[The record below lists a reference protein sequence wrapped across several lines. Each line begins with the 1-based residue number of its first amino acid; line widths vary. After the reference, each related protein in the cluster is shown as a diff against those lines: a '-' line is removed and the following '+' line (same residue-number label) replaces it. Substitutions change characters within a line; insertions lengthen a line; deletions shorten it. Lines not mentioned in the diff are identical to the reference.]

1 MTLYERIT
9 GGVSE
14 SLKKAYGRADFIVD
28 IPKTN
33 VGFDLYSNILKITGK
48 EIQINDF
55 DGFVEKISFENGFLN
70 IRLKEEVLIEFL
82 FDFEPS
88 ISETDS
94 DVDRMLQAYIQLAEN
109 EKKFSE
115 IRDISMPLTSEVRR
129 VILFLMKLQYLYSI
143 DTKKGDIIKSEVI
156 GLLDKIKSTCENLKA
171 FVITYEPLL
180 IAVRGS
186 LAKF

>member
-70 IRLKEEVLIEFL
+70 IKLKEEVLIEFL

-94 DVDRMLQAYIQLAEN
+94 DVARILSTIQRLAE
-109 EKKFSE
+109 ESTRFSRFLVWCSSLSQWCLLFTISKTPQARNVFRNMTSWTAAKNP
-115 IRDISMPLTSEVRR
+115 IR
-129 VILFLMKLQYLYSI
+129 
-143 DTKKGDIIKSEVI
+143 
-156 GLLDKIKSTCENLKA
+156 
-171 FVITYEPLL
+171 
-180 IAVRGS
+180 
-186 LAKF
+186 